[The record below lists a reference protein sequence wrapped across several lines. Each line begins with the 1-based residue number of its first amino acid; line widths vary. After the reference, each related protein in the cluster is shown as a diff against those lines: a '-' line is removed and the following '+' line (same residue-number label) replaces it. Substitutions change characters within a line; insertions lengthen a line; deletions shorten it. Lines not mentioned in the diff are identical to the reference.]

1 MSRITYK
8 MVKQWISESAF
19 AQTHGMTMTLHSW
32 NDYYHILDDCNN
44 RVISGRTPGEVWEK
58 FNLMK
63 TGYYLGLKEGK
74 NERYN

>member
-1 MSRITYK
+1 MNKITYK
-8 MVKQWISESAF
+8 MVKQWLSESTF
-19 AQTHGMTMTLHSW
+19 AREHGMTLHSW
-32 NDYYHILDDCNN
+32 NDYYHVLDDCNN

-74 NERYN
+74 NEGNN

>member
-8 MVKQWISESAF
+8 MVKQGLSESDF
-19 AQTHGMTMTLHSW
+19 AQAHGMTLHSW
-32 NDYYHILDDCNN
+32 NDYYHILDNCNS
-44 RVISGRTPGEVWEK
+44 RVISGKTPGEVWEK

-63 TGYYLGLKEGK
+63 TGYYMGLKEGK

>member
-8 MVKQWISESAF
+8 MVKQWLSESAF
-19 AQTHGMTMTLHSW
+19 AQTHGMVLNSW
-32 NDYYHILDDCNN
+32 DDYYHILDDCNN
-44 RVISGRTPGEVWEK
+44 RVISGKTPGEVWEK

-74 NERYN
+74 NERCN

>member
-8 MVKQWISESAF
+8 MVKQWLSESTF
-19 AQTHGMTMTLHSW
+19 AQEHGMTLHSW
-32 NDYYHILDDCNN
+32 NDYYHILDDYNS
-44 RVISGRTPGEVWEK
+44 RVISGKTPGEVWEK

-74 NERYN
+74 NERCN

>member
-8 MVKQWISESAF
+8 MVKQGLSESTF
-19 AQTHGMTMTLHSW
+19 AQEHGMKLHSW

-74 NERYN
+74 NERCN

>member
-8 MVKQWISESAF
+8 MVKQWLSESAF
-19 AQTHGMTMTLHSW
+19 AQTHGMVLHSW

-44 RVISGRTPGEVWEK
+44 RVISGRTPVEVWEK

-63 TGYYLGLKEGK
+63 TRYYLGLKEGK
-74 NERYN
+74 NEGCN

>member
-19 AQTHGMTMTLHSW
+19 AQTHEMVLHSW

>member
-8 MVKQWISESAF
+8 MVKQWLSESTF
-19 AQTHGMTMTLHSW
+19 AQQHGMKLNSW

-44 RVISGRTPGEVWEK
+44 CVISGRTPGEVWEK

-74 NERYN
+74 NERCN

>member
-19 AQTHGMTMTLHSW
+19 AQTHGMVLHSW

-44 RVISGRTPGEVWEK
+44 RVISGKTPGEVWEK

-74 NERYN
+74 NERCN

>member
-1 MSRITYK
+1 MAKRITYK

-19 AQTHGMTMTLHSW
+19 AQAHGMTLHSW

-44 RVISGRTPGEVWEK
+44 LVISGKTPGEVWEK

>member
-8 MVKQWISESAF
+8 MVKQWLSESAF
-19 AQTHGMTMTLHSW
+19 AQTHGMTLRCW
-32 NDYYHILDDCNN
+32 NDYYHILDDCNS
-44 RVISGRTPGEVWEK
+44 RVISGKTPGEVWEK

-74 NERYN
+74 NERCN

>member
-8 MVKQWISESAF
+8 MVKQGLSESTF
-19 AQTHGMTMTLHSW
+19 AQEHGMVLHSW

-44 RVISGRTPGEVWEK
+44 RVISGKTPGEVWEK

-74 NERYN
+74 NERCN

>member
-8 MVKQWISESAF
+8 MVKQWLSESEF
-19 AQTHGMTMTLHSW
+19 AQTHGMVLHSW

-44 RVISGRTPGEVWEK
+44 RVISGKTPGEVWEK

-74 NERYN
+74 NERCN